1 MIRMIIMIF
10 IKQTAVNF
18 RNFNL
23 QIQIIKKIYASL
35 NVKINLTI

>member
-10 IKQTAVNF
+10 IKQTVVNF